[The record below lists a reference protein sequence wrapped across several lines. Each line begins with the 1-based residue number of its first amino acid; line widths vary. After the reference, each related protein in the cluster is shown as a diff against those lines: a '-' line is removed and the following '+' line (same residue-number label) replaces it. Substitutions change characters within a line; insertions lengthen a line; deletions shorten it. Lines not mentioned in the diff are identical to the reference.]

1 MITIPQKP
9 IVSKFPLILRD
20 VNLVTDFQPGEILMD
35 YNNNELY
42 YMNPKTLECESLSRE
57 IYNKILAANAENT
70 LILLY
75 NRDKI
80 LPKPPKD
87 EILPKLNDRIY
98 KAKKIIY
105 TENAEKKLKEFEDI
119 IKNKYVCLAK
129 SPYSFTDNDDE
140 NEENTSMT
148 ITDISVSNGV
158 GFVVVYTSG
167 VMLMPGLTSSP
178 QAERID
184 VDKNGNI
191 IGME

>member
-98 KAKKIIY
+98 NAFYLSINKREEFIFNENYVSLSAVPWVVKDGKI
-105 TENAEKKLKEFEDI
+105 F
-119 IKNKYVCLAK
+119 
-129 SPYSFTDNDDE
+129 
-140 NEENTSMT
+140 
-148 ITDISVSNGV
+148 
-158 GFVVVYTSG
+158 
-167 VMLMPGLTSSP
+167 
-178 QAERID
+178 
-184 VDKNGNI
+184 
-191 IGME
+191 IGK